1 MMLEALLL
9 ASLRRLLR
17 LRLADE
23 AADSALFESELA
35 ERDASFEL

>member
-1 MMLEALLL
+1 MRLEADLL
-9 ASLRRLLR
+9 ASLRRLLK